1 MANFDNIIQEINTN
15 LPDNNTQAIT
25 AAKLRTTL
33 IDFVNQVD
41 SNEDGIETSINGKQ
55 DTLTFDS
62 EPTENSTNPVTSGGI
77 YNAMQGVS
85 SIFESGQE
93 VNEVS
98 IINDLTNGGVDNV
111 LSAEQGIVLSERIKQ
126 LDGYFYNV
134 NVNVKTNQQ
143 RNKNYTLT
151 PGSKIVVRV
160 SVVSGTSISFNLNWI
175 KPGGNET
182 IIIGYPMGY
191 ITDVLT
197 VPNDA
202 TGLNIFM
209 TPAATGNVNK
219 VEIFNASRADYFLTR
234 IGNEGIT
241 YLDNRKVIS
250 KSLNVT
256 TQNQAINII
265 SLNDSRLTP
274 LSGDIYAIISGT
286 AKLKNNKSLR
296 FWNAEDISS
305 PSVSIPG
312 AVLKDGRKIFK
323 IFSSANFRLVDIIED
338 SFEYGGTLNVTV
350 FSIDSSIEKYNAP
363 LYDRNI
369 MCFGDS
375 LTEFRMSVDN
385 KQYTDY
391 LAELSLS
398 NVSNAGIGGTRLAQR
413 LTPSLTPSDNQ
424 TCIAAFDI
432 CNLVT
437 SWATNNYDIQD
448 AAIASGL
455 LTETQQT
462 LYEKKLTMLKNNPIA
477 KYNIVTIFGGTND
490 YTGGS
495 RIGTTD
501 ATNTDKGTIYGA
513 VNAMVSALLT
523 AKPTL
528 KIYFFSPIIRMFNS
542 TVSISTSSDV
552 YVHSNAPE
560 GKTLPQFCEVIADAV
575 KLNHI
580 PFCNWYWDFGWNV
593 YNFVTYFGSDYTHPY
608 NGFNVIAD
616 KMYKFLLSK

>member
-15 LPDNNTQAIT
+15 LPDNNTQSIT
-25 AAKLRTTL
+25 AAKMRTTL

-41 SNEDGIETSINGKQ
+41 SNEDNLETSINGKQ

-111 LSAEQGIVLSERIKQ
+111 LSAEQGVVLDERIKQ
-126 LDGYFYNV
+126 LDGYFYNI
-134 NVNVKTNQQ
+134 NVSVETNNQ
-143 RNKNYTLT
+143 RNKNYDLT

-160 SVVSGTSISFNLNWI
+160 SVVSGTSKTFNLYWI
-175 KPGGNET
+175 KPGGNEA
-182 IIIGYPMGY
+182 IIAGYPMGY
-191 ITDVLT
+191 ITNVLT
-197 VPNDA
+197 VPDDA

-209 TPAATGNVNK
+209 TTPATGNVNK
-219 VEIFNASRADYFLTR
+219 IEIFNASRGDYFLTK
-234 IGNEGIT
+234 IGNEGLT

-256 TQNQAINII
+256 TQNQAINVI
-265 SLNDSRLTP
+265 SLEDSRLTP

-286 AKLKNNKSLR
+286 AKLKNDKAIR
-296 FWNAEDISS
+296 FWTSEDSSS
-305 PSVSIPG
+305 PSVYIYG

-323 IFSSANFRLVDIIED
+323 VFSSAKFSRVDINAD
-338 SFEYGGTLNVTV
+338 SFETSGTLEITV
-350 FSIDSSIEKYNAP
+350 FSIDNSIEKYNAP
-363 LYDRNI
+363 LYGRNI

-375 LTEFRMSVDN
+375 LTEFRMSVQN
-385 KQYTDY
+385 KRYTNY
-391 LAELSLS
+391 LSELSMA

-413 LTPSLTPSDNQ
+413 LTPSLTPSDGQ

-437 SWATNNYDIQD
+437 AWATNNYDIQD

-455 LTETQQT
+455 LTQAQQT
-462 LYEKKLTMLKNNPIA
+462 LYEEKLTMLKNNPVA
-477 KYNIVTIFGGTND
+477 NYNIVTIFGGTND

-495 RIGTTD
+495 SIGTTD

-513 VNAMVSALLT
+513 VNSMVSALLT
-523 AKPTL
+523 AKPSL
-528 KIYFFSPIIRMFNS
+528 KIYFFSPIIRMFNN
-542 TVSISTSSDV
+542 TISISTSSDV
-552 YVHSNAPE
+552 YVHPNAPD
-560 GKTLPQFCEVIADAV
+560 GKTLPQFCDVIADAV

-616 KMYKFLLSK
+616 KMYKFILSK